1 MDKINKKLNIPNK
14 LTIFRFIIAFLIMIF
29 FILELDSK
37 FLIIL
42 SLFSTG
48 VITDALDGY
57 LARNYFE
64 ITIFGKLMDP
74 LADKV
79 LLAVVLIGLVEFE
92 MLKGWMVA
100 CIFAR
105 EFMVTGL
112 RLLLVSN
119 NQIISADIWGKLK
132 TIIQMIFVLLLL
144 CGLAF
149 PNISFFPTV
158 NSVYAFYL
166 GVIMVFVTLFS
177 GFKYFYS
184 YREFIKDS

>member
-14 LTIFRFIIAFLIMIF
+14 LTIFRFIIAFLIMIL

-64 ITIFGKLMDP
+64 ITTFGKLMDP

-105 EFMVTGL
+105 EFMITGL

-149 PNISFFPTV
+149 PNISFFPKH
-158 NSVYAFYL
+158 FYQERSREMQL
-166 GVIMVFVTLFS
+166 LLFQS
-177 GFKYFYS
+177 PLQHGLQPY
-184 YREFIKDS
+184 